1 MQDQLQNTENY
12 LSKTW
17 FTIPTMEVDITKISE
32 KGQIVIPSNLRKE
45 MGIKKSDQFLVFGE
59 DSTIILKRLDK
70 PEFQKSI
77 QELSKPLQKA
87 AKRTGLKRNDL
98 KAAIEDVRRNVWFF
112 TINTNAYKYH
122 LNYFFNHAT
131 NRLI

>member
-1 MQDQLQNTENY
+1 MQDQFLNTEKY

-17 FTIPTMEVDITKISE
+17 FTIPTMEVDVTKISE

-87 AKRTGLKRNDL
+87 AERMGLKKEDL
-98 KAAIEDVRRNVWFF
+98 KAAIKEVRS
-112 TINTNAYKYH
+112 NAK
-122 LNYFFNHAT
+122 NSP
-131 NRLI
+131 